1 MATQRHHHHHSY
13 VQTSAEPAAAAPAAA
28 APAEAAADA
37 GAAGAAAD
45 AAAAK
50 AEVAEAN
57 PTAEQVKAEAAA
69 VLVPK
74 KADQSSEAQR
84 TWAESRADDAA
95 EAASVA
101 KHDALGKTIFA
112 DMYATR
118 AQGKL
123 DSAAAAEKSAND
135 MVEVLKARMEVNAAA
150 EKTRQ
155 ATAFKAHKAH
165 VLHVKEHYANL
176 EAAAAREVADA
187 HSAWK
192 ARYNGQKRLPLD
204 TAGETWV
211 ANMPDHVIEN
221 PDFHVKAQLQSR
233 RSWPMPPREKPPPKP
248 SLLKVPSQLQEP
260 PQPPQLKVLPLP
272 QLPQPPQLLSSNFTR
287 AETSPK
293 RELPLNPNLNHQDL
307 NLHPA
312 QAETHPPTEVNKKRS
327 TFSDREFVFKEFK

>member
-1 MATQRHHHHHSY
+1 MKLSLVIAALFGTVTVEQVMATQRHHHHHSY

-37 GAAGAAAD
+37 GAQGAAAD

-74 KADQSSEAQR
+74 PADQSSEAQR

-112 DMYATR
+112 DMYAAR

-221 PDFHVKAQLQSR
+221 PDFHVKAPAPVEKVMADAAKGEAAAEAVAVEGAKPAPGATPAAPAEGAAAAPAAPAAPAAFVQLYKSR
-233 RSWPMPPREKPPPKP
+233 NLAQKRVAAESE
-248 SLLKVPSQLQEP
+248 SE
-260 PQPPQLKVLPLP
+260 
-272 QLPQPPQLLSSNFTR
+272 SSGS
-287 AETSPK
+287 ESSSSSSG
-293 RELPLNPNLNHQDL
+293 D
-307 NLHPA
+307 
-312 QAETHPPTEVNKKRS
+312 S
-327 TFSDREFVFKEFK
+327 SSD